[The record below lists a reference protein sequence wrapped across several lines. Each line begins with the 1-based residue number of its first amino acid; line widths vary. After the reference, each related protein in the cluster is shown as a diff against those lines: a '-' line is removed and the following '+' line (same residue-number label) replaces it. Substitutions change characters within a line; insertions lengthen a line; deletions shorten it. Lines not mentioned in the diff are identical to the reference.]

1 MVNLLIREGR
11 PAEIMLIEDNRGDA
25 LLTARAFRDA
35 RIDNRL
41 SVADTG
47 EKALA
52 MLRRQG
58 PHAHLRLPDIIL
70 LDLNLPGMSGQD
82 VLRAIKADAAL
93 KTIPVVVLSS
103 SEAQGDIARAY
114 DQHANAYIV
123 KPVSISKFRE
133 VAASIEQFFFMLA
146 ILPAPDAHSA

>member
-1 MVNLLIREGR
+1 MMNLLIREGR

-41 SVADTG
+41 TVADTG

-58 PHAHLRLPDIIL
+58 AHAQFRLPDIIL
-70 LDLNLPGMSGQD
+70 LDLNLPGVSGQD
-82 VLRAIKADAAL
+82 VLRAIKDDETL

-103 SEAQGDIARAY
+103 SEAQSDVARAY
-114 DQHANAYIV
+114 DRHANAYVV
-123 KPVSISKFRE
+123 KPVSIDKFRE

-146 ILPAPDAHSA
+146 ILPGSDAAA

>member
-1 MVNLLIREGR
+1 MMNLLIREGR

-41 SVADTG
+41 TVADTG

-58 PHAHLRLPDIIL
+58 PYVDFRLPDIIL
-70 LDLNLPGMSGQD
+70 LDLNLPGVSGQD
-82 VLRAIKADAAL
+82 VLRAIKDDETL

-103 SEAQGDIARAY
+103 SEAQSDVARAY
-114 DQHANAYIV
+114 DRHANAYVV
-123 KPVSISKFRE
+123 KPVSIDKFRE

-146 ILPAPDAHSA
+146 VLPGGDAAA